1 MKRLMGLS
9 ILLLG
14 MLSFSEAAAEDAK
27 VSGEVSVTGLA
38 TSISGSKAKA
48 NEYRDIRNDASGD
61 IRLKYDSEKY
71 EADFHAR
78 DMGYDSQRYS
88 VEGRKWGDFK
98 YDVYFNEIPHN
109 FTYDAKSLYSG
120 TGTSRL
126 VYPAHPP
133 STNPSSWSTFDYST
147 KRKNLGGGFKLD
159 AIRPFFFDV
168 SASREEKAG
177 IYALSAAGTS
187 PGGIAIELPA
197 PISYRTDNVKLAAGY
212 ARDPAYLS
220 LGYFY
225 SSFTND
231 NPTLSFR
238 NPSTANTAS
247 TTDSTTMAPKNH
259 YYKIDL
265 AGGFRLPANSK
276 FDVKLATASARSE
289 GSLLSS
295 YVADVAGG
303 LRGINLSNRTFNGQ
317 IDTHNLAMSL
327 TSKPLQ
333 FLDTRFFLK
342 YDERWN
348 KSDQITTTDGG
359 TTILNDLFDYRKNK
373 FGAELGFRLPA
384 KFYLNTRYTR
394 GTVERK
400 RDDIPKNIDDLYGA
414 ELRWKGLDF
423 MAARVGYERFER
435 KAEFR
440 APPGGTGDFEYFIR
454 RFDAAERSTDAY
466 KATLEFFPVEDL
478 NFSIGYR
485 HRETNYRDTIL
496 GLTGDRRN
504 ELSIDA
510 DYLIGKRVK
519 LFGFF
524 DYERIH
530 LAQFQRQA
538 SATADPALSPTA
550 TNFNWTASQED
561 ETYNYTLG
569 TDIFLIPEKLTL
581 RLQGSYVEANGSV
594 DYTYLLG
601 ANPLPAGRTQDNIDI
616 SDWDAYRLSYYLAR
630 ITYNASKAWS
640 AAVGYAYERYRYS
653 DAQYDGYAYV
663 PATTGTNGAY
673 LTGAYADPS
682 YESHTVFATLF
693 YRF

>member
-1 MKRLMGLS
+1 MSLS

-14 MLSFSEAAAEDAK
+14 LLSFSEAAAEDAK
-27 VSGEVSVTGLA
+27 ISGEVSVTGLA
-38 TSISGSKAKA
+38 TSISGNKAKA
-48 NEYRDIRNDASGD
+48 NEYRDIRNGAYGD
-61 IRLKYDSEKY
+61 VRLNYDSEKY
-71 EADFHAR
+71 DAEFNAR
-78 DMGYDSQRYS
+78 DMGYDSQSYS

-120 TGTSRL
+120 TGTSSL
-126 VYPAHPP
+126 GYPAHPP
-133 STNPSSWSTFDYST
+133 SADPSSWNTFDYST

-168 SASREEKAG
+168 SAGREEKTG
-177 IYALSAAGTS
+177 TYALGAAGTS

-212 ARDPAYLS
+212 TRDPAYLS

-225 SSFTND
+225 SRFTND
-231 NPTLSFR
+231 NPTLNFR
-238 NPSTANTAS
+238 NPATANTAAA
-247 TTDSTTMAPKNH
+247 TDSTTMPPENH

-289 GSLLSS
+289 GNLLSS

-303 LRGINLSNRTFNGQ
+303 LTGINLSNRTFNGR

-348 KSDQITTTDGG
+348 KSDQITMTDGG

-400 RDDIPKNIDDLYGA
+400 RDDIPKNVDDLYGA

-423 MAARVGYERFER
+423 MAARVGYERLER
-435 KAEFR
+435 RADFR
-440 APPGGTGDFEYFIR
+440 TPPGGTGDFEYFIR
-454 RFDAAERSTDAY
+454 RFDAAGRSTDAY
-466 KATLEFFPVEDL
+466 KATLEFFPTEDF

-504 ELSIDA
+504 ELSIDV

-524 DYERIH
+524 DYERIR
-530 LAQFQRQA
+530 LSQFQRQ
-538 SATADPALSPTA
+538 SNATADPALAPTA
-550 TNFNWTASQED
+550 TDFNWTASQKD

-616 SDWDAYRLSYYLAR
+616 SDWDSYRLSYYLAR
-630 ITYNASKAWS
+630 ITYNASKTWS
-640 AAVGYAYERYRYS
+640 VAVGYAYEKYRYS
-653 DAQYDGYAYV
+653 DAQFDGYAYV

-682 YESHTVFATLF
+682 YESHTVFATLSC
-693 YRF
+693 RF